1 MIRIGCGSAFDRD
14 RVDWAEKLAFSGL
27 VDYMAFD
34 SLAERSMAL
43 NQLRKLEDPGAGYM
57 RRIENGTPGFDPR
70 MAEITDRLGRFVADG
85 GTVIGNFGAANPEG
99 AGQVVLDRLRAAGH
113 AGVKVGVIT
122 GDDVLEQV
130 LDRDLELPEQGAR
143 VSDLKDRIVSA
154 NAYIGADPIVEA
166 LQQGARFVL
175 GGRLADPSP
184 YVGAICHANG
194 WALDDW
200 DKVAWATA
208 AGHLLECGTSV
219 TGGNYPDPPFNALTA
234 DQMVDLSF
242 PWAEV
247 DEGHLVVSKIPGS
260 GGVVNERTVKLQLA
274 YEVHDPAA
282 YLTPDVTADYSQAV
296 VREVGPDRVSVAGIT
311 GRARPD
317 ALKVLVGLDFGWK
330 ITAEISYGGPGCVER
345 ARLAAEICRKRVA
358 RVDSEIV
365 EWRSDVVGLDGL
377 YGTSMPSGYPPEVR
391 MRVAARTTTKKAAQ
405 VVLDEADY
413 LPISGPA
420 AGGGRG
426 APTLTRAIGVT
437 PAFLPRA
444 DVPLSVEVLT
454 A

>member
-14 RVDWAEKLAFSGL
+14 RVDWAEDLAYSGL
-27 VDYMAFD
+27 VDHLAFD
-34 SLAERSMAL
+34 CLAERSMAL

-57 RRIENGTPGFDPR
+57 TRIENGTPGFDPR

-85 GTVIGNFGAANPEG
+85 GTIVGNFGAANPEG
-99 AGQVVLDRLRAAGH
+99 AGRVVLDRLRAGGH
-113 AGVKVGVIT
+113 TGIGVGVIT

-130 LDRDLELPEQGAR
+130 LDRDLELPEQGGTAG
-143 VSDLKDRIVSA
+143 DFKDRIVSA
-154 NAYIGADPIVEA
+154 NAYIGADPVVEA
-166 LQQGARFVL
+166 LERGARFVL

-200 DKVAWATA
+200 DRVALATA

-219 TGGNYPDPPFNALTA
+219 TGGNFPDPPYNTVEN
-234 DQMVDLSF
+234 MVHLSF

-247 DEGHLVVSKIPGS
+247 DDGHLVVSKIPGS
-260 GGVVNERTVKLQLA
+260 DGVVNGRTVRLQLA

-282 YLTPDVTADYSQAV
+282 YLTPDITADYSQAV
-296 VREVGPDRVSVAGIT
+296 VEEVGPDRVAISGIS
-311 GRARPD
+311 GRPRPD
-317 ALKVLVGLDFGWK
+317 TLKVLVGLDFGWK

-345 ARLAAEICRKRVA
+345 ARLAAEICRRRLA
-358 RVDSEIV
+358 PIESEIL
-365 EWRSDVVGLDGL
+365 EWRSDVVGLDAL
-377 YGTSMPSGYPPEVR
+377 YGDSMPSGYPPEVR
-391 MRVAARTTTKKAAQ
+391 MRVAARTTTKEAAQ
-405 VVLDEADY
+405 KVLSEADY

-420 AGGGRG
+420 GGGGRG
-426 APTLTRAIGVT
+426 GPTLTRAIGVT

-444 DVPLSVEVLT
+444 DVPLNVEVLT
-454 A
+454 S